1 MAKNVTEQDFVHGER
16 SMTFGRKVLLDG
28 SLDETRRGL
37 RNKNVSQESLYFM
50 KQARMILWRE
60 LRGIP
65 IKTCK

>member
-1 MAKNVTEQDFVHGER
+1 MAKNVTEQEFVHGGR
-16 SMTFGRKVLLDG
+16 SMTFGRKVLRDG
-28 SLDETRRGL
+28 SIEETKWRL